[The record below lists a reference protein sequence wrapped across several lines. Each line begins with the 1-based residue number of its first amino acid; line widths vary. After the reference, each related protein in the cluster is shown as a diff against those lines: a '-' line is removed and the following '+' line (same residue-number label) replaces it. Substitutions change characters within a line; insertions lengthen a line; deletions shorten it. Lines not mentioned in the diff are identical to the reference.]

1 MDDLVD
7 DLVEE
12 SAAELLCQ
20 DEFQSPA
27 GLSSECAASSAF
39 YSAEADAERMADFL
53 TVSL

>member
-20 DEFQSPA
+20 DEFQSSA
-27 GLSSECAASSAF
+27 VLSSECAA
-39 YSAEADAERMADFL
+39 SAEADAERMADFL